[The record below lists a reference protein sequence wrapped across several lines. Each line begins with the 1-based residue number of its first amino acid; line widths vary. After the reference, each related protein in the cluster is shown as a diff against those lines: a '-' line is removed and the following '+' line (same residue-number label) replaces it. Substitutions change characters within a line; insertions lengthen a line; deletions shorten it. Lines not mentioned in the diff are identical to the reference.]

1 MIIEKNIVSIKNQA
15 NYFKSLFESK
25 IFEGPY
31 KNFIRNTARNRSD
44 FPIFPIASDN
54 FYFYKEYENLLQTYI
69 RNYLINP
76 ILEELLNKHGYKVDS
91 YLEKIRTYN
100 RFNNEKIENYNIC
113 PFQFI
118 FTKNNFRYGV
128 RYTKLYDTDDTN
140 DNVEDLI
147 KNFQIDKVIILHFS
161 DNQNFGLNQYQEVI
175 NISDYS
181 IKMFFEEFING
192 NLYNCFLTTL
202 EEVIEEMQ
210 KLIGFDIIPRINIS
224 NVTSVKLDLRETI
237 KNIDFRLLTY
247 NSSKKFDSLSRN
259 DLSSIC
265 SSLDNG
271 KAQVLIG
278 ESDFAQSYITS
289 EYLYQVLVDKFNNNK
304 LEYKFD
310 YTSVV
315 AGYLK
320 TIEQFLYKLLCYQ
333 MDYDRNEKWIKRG
346 KKYVKRNH
354 KRKYPR
360 EEEVRKHPD
369 NDEGIYQV
377 LVTRNNLK
385 FMDISLGSLIW
396 YVSDNEKCWNLSAQ
410 GKKLLNKLLLDYKDS
425 VRNGYFHKHNLED
438 IEEVKRIRENTL
450 YLLCFIIGGL
460 KDFDITKFGILDFSF
475 NDFFIAISKVPKH
488 RPLYIQ
494 ETIISQPL
502 LMKRV
507 YKQEVESYNLN
518 GQLEQNIY
526 FAKINDST
534 IKYESVTDVPK
545 NDLVIFNAKNVPY
558 RVECIERSTEDGSN
572 NKVEIYKKIN

>member
-54 FYFYKEYENLLQTYI
+54 YYFYKAYENLLQTYI

-76 ILEELLNKHGYKVDS
+76 ILEELLTESGYKVDS
-91 YLEKIRTYN
+91 YLEKIRIYN
-100 RFNNEKIENYNIC
+100 GFNNEKIENYNIC

-118 FTKNNFRYGV
+118 FIKNNLRYGV
-128 RYTKLYDTDDTN
+128 RYTKLYDTDDI
-140 DNVEDLI
+140 VKDLI

-161 DNQNFGLNQYQEVI
+161 DEQDFGLNQYREVI

-181 IKMFFEEFING
+181 IKTFFEEFING

-202 EEVIEEMQ
+202 EEVIEEMH
-210 KLIGFDIIPRINIS
+210 KLIGFNTIPRINIA

-237 KNIDFRLLTY
+237 KNIDFQLLTY
-247 NSSKKFDSLSRN
+247 NSSKEFDSLGRN
-259 DLSSIC
+259 DLSNIC
-265 SSLDNG
+265 SNLEHG

-289 EYLYQVLVDKFNNNK
+289 EYLYQVLVYKFNNNK

-320 TIEQFLYKLLCYQ
+320 TIEQFLYKILCYQ
-333 MDYDRNEKWIKRG
+333 MDYDRSEKWIKRG

-377 LVTRNNLK
+377 LVSRNNLK

-410 GKKLLNKLLLDYKDS
+410 GKELLNKLLLDYKDS

-475 NDFFIAISKVPKH
+475 NNFFLAISKVPKH
-488 RPLYIQ
+488 IPLYIQ
-494 ETIISQPL
+494 ETKTSQPK
-502 LMKRV
+502 LMKLV
-507 YKQEVESYNLN
+507 YEQESESYNVDGL
-518 GQLEQNIY
+518 LENNLY
-526 FAKINDST
+526 FAEVDDPNKWYEYINQ
-534 IKYESVTDVPK
+534 VPK
-545 NDLVIFNAKNVPY
+545 DDLVIFNTNNVPY
-558 RVECIERSTEDGSN
+558 RAEYVGRSTDDGFI
-572 NKVEIYKKIN
+572 NKVEFYRKD

>member
-1 MIIEKNIVSIKNQA
+1 MTLEKNKDFIKNQA
-15 NYFKSLFESK
+15 NHFKSLFERK
-25 IFEGPY
+25 VFEGPY
-31 KNFIRNTARNRSD
+31 KNLRRRARSGSD

-54 FYFYKEYENLLQTYI
+54 YYFYKGYENLLQTYT

-76 ILEELLNKHGYKVDS
+76 ILEELLTESGYKVDS
-91 YLEKIRTYN
+91 YLEKIRIYN
-100 RFNNEKIENYNIC
+100 GFNNEKIENYNIC

-118 FTKNNFRYGV
+118 FIKNNLRYGV
-128 RYTKLYDTDDTN
+128 RYTKLYDTDDI
-140 DNVEDLI
+140 VKDLI

-161 DNQNFGLNQYQEVI
+161 DEQDFGLNQYREVI

-181 IKMFFEEFING
+181 IKTFFEEFING

-202 EEVIEEMQ
+202 EEVIEEMH
-210 KLIGFDIIPRINIS
+210 KLIGFNTIPSINIA

-237 KNIDFRLLTY
+237 KNIDFQLLTY
-247 NSSKKFDSLSRN
+247 NSSKEFDSLGRN
-259 DLSSIC
+259 DLSNIC
-265 SSLDNG
+265 SNLEHG

-289 EYLYQVLVDKFNNNK
+289 EYLCQVLVYKFNNNK

-320 TIEQFLYKLLCYQ
+320 TIEQFLYKILCYQ
-333 MDYDRNEKWIKRG
+333 MDYDRSEKWIKRG
-346 KKYVKRNH
+346 KKYVYRNKKRE
-354 KRKYPR
+354 YPR
-360 EEEVRKHPD
+360 KEEVRENPK
-369 NDEGIYQV
+369 NKGIYQV

-475 NDFFIAISKVPKH
+475 NDFFIAISKVTKH
-488 RPLYIQ
+488 RPFYIQ
-494 ETIISQPL
+494 ETKNSQPK
-502 LMKRV
+502 LMKLV
-507 YKQEVESYNLN
+507 YEQEPESYDVDGLLENNL
-518 GQLEQNIY
+518 Y
-526 FAKINDST
+526 FAKVDDPNKWYKYINQ
-534 IKYESVTDVPK
+534 VPK
-545 NDLVIFNAKNVPY
+545 DDLVIFNTNNVPY
-558 RVECIERSTEDGSN
+558 RAEYVGRSTDDGFI
-572 NKVEIYKKIN
+572 NKVEFYRKD

>member
-1 MIIEKNIVSIKNQA
+1 MTLEKNKDFIKNQA
-15 NYFKSLFESK
+15 NHFKSLFERK
-25 IFEGPY
+25 VFEGPY
-31 KNFIRNTARNRSD
+31 KNLRRRARSGSD

-54 FYFYKEYENLLQTYI
+54 YYFYKGYENLLQTYT

-76 ILEELLNKHGYKVDS
+76 ILEELLTESGYKVDS
-91 YLEKIRTYN
+91 YLEKIRIYN
-100 RFNNEKIENYNIC
+100 GFNNEKIENYNIC

-118 FTKNNFRYGV
+118 FIKNDLRYGV
-128 RYTKLYDTDDTN
+128 RYTKLYDTDDI
-140 DNVEDLI
+140 VKDLI

-161 DNQNFGLNQYQEVI
+161 DEQDFGLNQYREVI

-181 IKMFFEEFING
+181 IKTFFEEFING

-202 EEVIEEMQ
+202 EEVIEEMH
-210 KLIGFDIIPRINIS
+210 KLIGFNTIPSINIA

-237 KNIDFRLLTY
+237 KNIDFQLLTY
-247 NSSKKFDSLSRN
+247 NSSKEFDSLGRN
-259 DLSSIC
+259 DLSNIC
-265 SSLDNG
+265 SNLEHG

-289 EYLYQVLVDKFNNNK
+289 EYLCQVLVYKFNNNK

-320 TIEQFLYKLLCYQ
+320 TIEQFLYKILCYQ
-333 MDYDRNEKWIKRG
+333 MDYDRSEKWIKRG

-377 LVTRNNLK
+377 LVSRNNLK

-475 NDFFIAISKVPKH
+475 NDFFIAISKVTKH
-488 RPLYIQ
+488 RPFYIQ
-494 ETIISQPL
+494 ETKNSQPK
-502 LMKRV
+502 LMKLV
-507 YKQEVESYNLN
+507 YEQEPESYDVDGLLENNL
-518 GQLEQNIY
+518 Y
-526 FAKINDST
+526 FAKVDDPNKWYKYINQ
-534 IKYESVTDVPK
+534 VPK
-545 NDLVIFNAKNVPY
+545 DDLVIFNTNNVPY
-558 RVECIERSTEDGSN
+558 RAEYVGRSTDDGFI
-572 NKVEIYKKIN
+572 NKVEFYRKD

>member
-1 MIIEKNIVSIKNQA
+1 MIIEENIVSIKNQA

-54 FYFYKEYENLLQTYI
+54 YYFYKAYENLLQTYI

-76 ILEELLNKHGYKVDS
+76 ILEELLTESGYKVDS
-91 YLEKIRTYN
+91 YLEKIRIYN
-100 RFNNEKIENYNIC
+100 GFNNEKIENYNIC

-118 FTKNNFRYGV
+118 FIKNNLRYGV
-128 RYTKLYDTDDTN
+128 RYTKLYDTDDI
-140 DNVEDLI
+140 VKDLI

-161 DNQNFGLNQYQEVI
+161 DEQDFGLNQYREVI

-181 IKMFFEEFING
+181 IKTFFEEFING

-202 EEVIEEMQ
+202 EEVIEEMH
-210 KLIGFDIIPRINIS
+210 KLIGFNTIPRINIA

-237 KNIDFRLLTY
+237 KNIDFQLLTY
-247 NSSKKFDSLSRN
+247 NSSKEFDSLGRN
-259 DLSSIC
+259 DLSNIC
-265 SSLDNG
+265 SNLEHG

-289 EYLYQVLVDKFNNNK
+289 EYLYQVLVYKFNNNK

-320 TIEQFLYKLLCYQ
+320 TIEQFLYKILCYQ
-333 MDYDRNEKWIKRG
+333 MDYDRSEKWIKRG

-377 LVTRNNLK
+377 LVSRNNLK

-410 GKKLLNKLLLDYKDS
+410 GKELLNKLLLDYKDS

-475 NDFFIAISKVPKH
+475 NNFFLAISKVPKH
-488 RPLYIQ
+488 IPLYIQ
-494 ETIISQPL
+494 ETKTSQPK
-502 LMKRV
+502 LMKLV
-507 YKQEVESYNLN
+507 YEQESESYNVDGL
-518 GQLEQNIY
+518 LENNLY
-526 FAKINDST
+526 FAEVDDPNKWYEYINQ
-534 IKYESVTDVPK
+534 VPK
-545 NDLVIFNAKNVPY
+545 DDLVIFNTNNVPY
-558 RVECIERSTEDGSN
+558 RAEYVGRSTDDGFI
-572 NKVEIYKKIN
+572 NKVEFYRKD

>member
-54 FYFYKEYENLLQTYI
+54 YYFYKAYENLLQTYI

-76 ILEELLNKHGYKVDS
+76 ILEELLTESGYKVDS
-91 YLEKIRTYN
+91 YLEKIRIYN
-100 RFNNEKIENYNIC
+100 GFNNEKIENYNIC

-118 FTKNNFRYGV
+118 FIKNNLRYGV
-128 RYTKLYDTDDTN
+128 RYTKLYDTDDI
-140 DNVEDLI
+140 VKDLI

-161 DNQNFGLNQYQEVI
+161 DEQDFGLNQYREVI

-181 IKMFFEEFING
+181 IKTFFEEFING

-202 EEVIEEMQ
+202 EEVIEEMH
-210 KLIGFDIIPRINIS
+210 KLIGFNTIPRINIA

-237 KNIDFRLLTY
+237 KNIDFQLLTY
-247 NSSKKFDSLSRN
+247 NSSKEFDSLGRN
-259 DLSSIC
+259 DISNIC
-265 SSLDNG
+265 SNLEHG

-289 EYLYQVLVDKFNNNK
+289 EYLYQVLVYKFNNNK

-320 TIEQFLYKLLCYQ
+320 TIEQFLYKILCYQ
-333 MDYDRNEKWIKRG
+333 MDYERSEKWIKRG

-377 LVTRNNLK
+377 LVSRNNLK

-410 GKKLLNKLLLDYKDS
+410 GKELLNKLLLDYKDS

-475 NDFFIAISKVPKH
+475 NNFFLAISKVPKH
-488 RPLYIQ
+488 IPLYIQ
-494 ETIISQPL
+494 ETKTSQPK
-502 LMKRV
+502 LMKLV
-507 YKQEVESYNLN
+507 YEQESESYNVDGL
-518 GQLEQNIY
+518 LENNLY
-526 FAKINDST
+526 FAEVDDPNKWYEYINQ
-534 IKYESVTDVPK
+534 VPK
-545 NDLVIFNAKNVPY
+545 DDLVIFNTNNVPY
-558 RVECIERSTEDGSN
+558 RAEYVGRSTDDGFI
-572 NKVEIYKKIN
+572 NKVEFYRKD

>member
-54 FYFYKEYENLLQTYI
+54 YYFYKAYENLLQTYI

-76 ILEELLNKHGYKVDS
+76 ILEELLTESGYKVDS
-91 YLEKIRTYN
+91 YLEKIRIYN
-100 RFNNEKIENYNIC
+100 GFNNEKIENYNIC

-118 FTKNNFRYGV
+118 FIKNNLRYGV
-128 RYTKLYDTDDTN
+128 RYTKLYDTDDI
-140 DNVEDLI
+140 VKDLI

-161 DNQNFGLNQYQEVI
+161 DEQDFGLNRYREVI

-181 IKMFFEEFING
+181 IKTFFEEFING

-202 EEVIEEMQ
+202 EEVIEEMH
-210 KLIGFDIIPRINIS
+210 KLIGFNTIPRINIA

-237 KNIDFRLLTY
+237 KNIDFQLLTY
-247 NSSKKFDSLSRN
+247 NSSKEFDSLGRN
-259 DLSSIC
+259 DLSNIC
-265 SSLDNG
+265 SNLEHG

-289 EYLYQVLVDKFNNNK
+289 EYLYQVLVYKFNNNK

-320 TIEQFLYKLLCYQ
+320 TIEQFLYKILCYQ
-333 MDYDRNEKWIKRG
+333 MDYDRSEKWIKRG

-377 LVTRNNLK
+377 LVSRNNLK

-410 GKKLLNKLLLDYKDS
+410 GKELLNKLLLDYKDS

-475 NDFFIAISKVPKH
+475 NNFFLAISKVPKH
-488 RPLYIQ
+488 IPLYIQ
-494 ETIISQPL
+494 ETKTSQPK
-502 LMKRV
+502 LMKLV
-507 YKQEVESYNLN
+507 YEQESESYNVDGL
-518 GQLEQNIY
+518 LENNLY
-526 FAKINDST
+526 FAEVDDPNKWYEYINQ
-534 IKYESVTDVPK
+534 VPK
-545 NDLVIFNAKNVPY
+545 DDLVIFNTNNVPY
-558 RVECIERSTEDGSN
+558 RAEYVGRSTDDGFI
-572 NKVEIYKKIN
+572 NKVEFYRKD

>member
-1 MIIEKNIVSIKNQA
+1 MTLEKNKDFIKNQA
-15 NYFKSLFESK
+15 NHFKSLFERK
-25 IFEGPY
+25 VFEGPY
-31 KNFIRNTARNRSD
+31 KNLRRRARSGSD

-54 FYFYKEYENLLQTYI
+54 YYFYKGYENLLQTYT

-76 ILEELLNKHGYKVDS
+76 ILEELLTESGYKVDS
-91 YLEKIRTYN
+91 YLEKIRIYN
-100 RFNNEKIENYNIC
+100 GFNNEKIENYNIC

-118 FTKNNFRYGV
+118 FIKNNLRYGV
-128 RYTKLYDTDDTN
+128 RYTKLYDTDDI
-140 DNVEDLI
+140 VKDLI

-161 DNQNFGLNQYQEVI
+161 DEQDFGLNQYREVI

-181 IKMFFEEFING
+181 IKTFFEEFING

-202 EEVIEEMQ
+202 EEVIEEMH
-210 KLIGFDIIPRINIS
+210 KLIGFNTIPSINIA

-237 KNIDFRLLTY
+237 KNIDFQLLTY
-247 NSSKKFDSLSRN
+247 NSSKEFDSLGRN
-259 DLSSIC
+259 DLSNIC
-265 SSLDNG
+265 SNLEHG

-289 EYLYQVLVDKFNNNK
+289 EYLYQVLVYKFNNNK

-320 TIEQFLYKLLCYQ
+320 TIEQFLYKILCYQ
-333 MDYDRNEKWIKRG
+333 MDYDRSEKWIKRG

-360 EEEVRKHPD
+360 EVEVRKHPD

-377 LVTRNNLK
+377 LVSRNNLK

-460 KDFDITKFGILDFSF
+460 KDFDITKFGIIDFSF
-475 NDFFIAISKVPKH
+475 NDFFIAVSKVPKH

-494 ETIISQPL
+494 ETKNGQSK
-502 LMKRV
+502 LMKLV
-507 YKQEVESYNLN
+507 YEQEAQSYNVDGL
-518 GQLEQNIY
+518 LENNLY
-526 FAKINDST
+526 FAKVDDPNKWYEYINQ
-534 IKYESVTDVPK
+534 VPK
-545 NDLVIFNAKNVPY
+545 DDLVIFNTNNVPY
-558 RVECIERSTEDGSN
+558 RAEYVGRSIDDGFI
-572 NKVEIYKKIN
+572 NKVEFYRKD

>member
-54 FYFYKEYENLLQTYI
+54 YYFYKAYENLLQTYI

-76 ILEELLNKHGYKVDS
+76 ILEELLTESGYKVDS
-91 YLEKIRTYN
+91 YLEKIRIYN
-100 RFNNEKIENYNIC
+100 GFNNEKIENYNIC

-118 FTKNNFRYGV
+118 FIKNNLRYGV
-128 RYTKLYDTDDTN
+128 RYTKLYDTDDI
-140 DNVEDLI
+140 V

-161 DNQNFGLNQYQEVI
+161 DEQDFGLNQYREVI

-181 IKMFFEEFING
+181 IKTFFEEFING

-202 EEVIEEMQ
+202 EEVIEEMH
-210 KLIGFDIIPRINIS
+210 KLIGFNTIPRINIA

-237 KNIDFRLLTY
+237 KNIDFQLLTY
-247 NSSKKFDSLSRN
+247 NSSKEFDSLGRN
-259 DLSSIC
+259 DLSNIC
-265 SSLDNG
+265 SNLEHG

-289 EYLYQVLVDKFNNNK
+289 EYLYQVLVYKFNNNK

-320 TIEQFLYKLLCYQ
+320 TIEQFLYKILCYQ
-333 MDYDRNEKWIKRG
+333 MDYDRSEKWIKRG

-377 LVTRNNLK
+377 LVSRNNLK

-410 GKKLLNKLLLDYKDS
+410 GKELLNKLLLDYKDS

-475 NDFFIAISKVPKH
+475 NNFFLAISKVPKH
-488 RPLYIQ
+488 IPLYIQ
-494 ETIISQPL
+494 ETKTSQPK
-502 LMKRV
+502 LMKLV
-507 YKQEVESYNLN
+507 YEQESESYNVDGL
-518 GQLEQNIY
+518 LENNLY
-526 FAKINDST
+526 FAEVDDPNKWYEYINQ
-534 IKYESVTDVPK
+534 VPK
-545 NDLVIFNAKNVPY
+545 DDLVIFNTNNVPY
-558 RVECIERSTEDGSN
+558 RAEYVGKSTDDGFI
-572 NKVEIYKKIN
+572 NKVEFYRKD

>member
-76 ILEELLNKHGYKVDS
+76 ILEELLNEHGYKVDS

-118 FTKNNFRYGV
+118 FIKNNLRYGV
-128 RYTKLYDTDDTN
+128 RYTKLYDTDDI
-140 DNVEDLI
+140 VKDLI

-161 DNQNFGLNQYQEVI
+161 DEQDFGLNQYREVI

-181 IKMFFEEFING
+181 IKTFFEEFING

-202 EEVIEEMQ
+202 EEVIEEMH
-210 KLIGFDIIPRINIS
+210 KLIGFNTIPRINIA

-237 KNIDFRLLTY
+237 KNIDFQLLTY
-247 NSSKKFDSLSRN
+247 NSSKEFDSLGRN
-259 DLSSIC
+259 DLSNIC
-265 SSLDNG
+265 SNLEHG

-289 EYLYQVLVDKFNNNK
+289 EYLYQVLVYKFNNNK

-320 TIEQFLYKLLCYQ
+320 TIEQFLYKILCYQ
-333 MDYDRNEKWIKRG
+333 MDYDRSEKWIKRG

-377 LVTRNNLK
+377 LVSRNNLK

-410 GKKLLNKLLLDYKDS
+410 GKELLNKLLLDYKDS

-475 NDFFIAISKVPKH
+475 NNFFLAISKVPKH
-488 RPLYIQ
+488 IPLYIQ
-494 ETIISQPL
+494 ETKTSQPK
-502 LMKRV
+502 LMKLV
-507 YKQEVESYNLN
+507 YEQESESYNVDGL
-518 GQLEQNIY
+518 LENNLY
-526 FAKINDST
+526 FAEVDDPNKWYEYINQ
-534 IKYESVTDVPK
+534 VPK
-545 NDLVIFNAKNVPY
+545 DDLVIFNTNNVPY
-558 RVECIERSTEDGSN
+558 RAEYVGRSTDDGFI
-572 NKVEIYKKIN
+572 NKVEFYRKD

>member
-1 MIIEKNIVSIKNQA
+1 MTLEKNKDFIKNQA
-15 NYFKSLFESK
+15 NHFKSLFERK
-25 IFEGPY
+25 VFEGPY
-31 KNFIRNTARNRSD
+31 KNLRRRARSGSD

-54 FYFYKEYENLLQTYI
+54 YYFYKGYENLLQTYT

-76 ILEELLNKHGYKVDS
+76 ILEELLTESGYKVDS
-91 YLEKIRTYN
+91 YLEKIRIYN
-100 RFNNEKIENYNIC
+100 GFNNEKIENYNIC

-118 FTKNNFRYGV
+118 FIKNNLRYGV
-128 RYTKLYDTDDTN
+128 RYTKLYDTDDI
-140 DNVEDLI
+140 VKDLI

-161 DNQNFGLNQYQEVI
+161 DEQDFGLNQYREVI

-181 IKMFFEEFING
+181 IKTFFEEFING

-202 EEVIEEMQ
+202 EEVIEEMH
-210 KLIGFDIIPRINIS
+210 KLIGFNTIPSINIA

-237 KNIDFRLLTY
+237 KNIDFQLLTY
-247 NSSKKFDSLSRN
+247 NSSKEFDSLSRN
-259 DLSSIC
+259 DLSNIC
-265 SSLDNG
+265 SNLDNG
-271 KAQVLIG
+271 KAQVMVG

-333 MDYDRNEKWIKRG
+333 MDYDRSEKWIKRG

-377 LVTRNNLK
+377 LVSRNNLK

-460 KDFDITKFGILDFSF
+460 KDFDITKFGIIDFSF
-475 NDFFIAISKVPKH
+475 NDFFIAVSKVPKH

-494 ETIISQPL
+494 ETKNGQSK
-502 LMKRV
+502 LMKLV
-507 YKQEVESYNLN
+507 YEQEAQSYNVDGL
-518 GQLEQNIY
+518 LENNLY
-526 FAKINDST
+526 FAKVDDPNKWYEYINQ
-534 IKYESVTDVPK
+534 VPK
-545 NDLVIFNAKNVPY
+545 DDLVIFNTNNVPY
-558 RVECIERSTEDGSN
+558 RAEYVGRSIDDGFI
-572 NKVEIYKKIN
+572 NKVEFYRKD

>member
-54 FYFYKEYENLLQTYI
+54 YYFYKAYENLLQTYI

-76 ILEELLNKHGYKVDS
+76 ILEELLTESGYKVDS
-91 YLEKIRTYN
+91 YLEKIRIYN
-100 RFNNEKIENYNIC
+100 GFNNEKIENYNIC

-118 FTKNNFRYGV
+118 FIKNNLRYGV
-128 RYTKLYDTDDTN
+128 RYTKLYDTDDI
-140 DNVEDLI
+140 VKDLI

-161 DNQNFGLNQYQEVI
+161 DEQDFGLNQYREVI

-181 IKMFFEEFING
+181 IKTFFEEFING

-202 EEVIEEMQ
+202 EEVIEEMH
-210 KLIGFDIIPRINIS
+210 KLIGFNTIPRINIA

-237 KNIDFRLLTY
+237 KNIDFQLLTY
-247 NSSKKFDSLSRN
+247 NSSKEFDSLGRN
-259 DLSSIC
+259 DLSNIC
-265 SSLDNG
+265 SNLEHG

-289 EYLYQVLVDKFNNNK
+289 EYLYQVLVYKFNNNK

-320 TIEQFLYKLLCYQ
+320 TIEQFLYKILCYQ
-333 MDYDRNEKWIKRG
+333 MDYDRSEKWIKRG

-377 LVTRNNLK
+377 LVSRNNLK

-410 GKKLLNKLLLDYKDS
+410 GKELLNKLLLDYKDS

-475 NDFFIAISKVPKH
+475 NNFFLAISKVPKH
-488 RPLYIQ
+488 IPLYIQ
-494 ETIISQPL
+494 ETKTSQPK
-502 LMKRV
+502 LMKLV
-507 YKQEVESYNLN
+507 YEQESESYNVDGL
-518 GQLEQNIY
+518 LEKNLY
-526 FAKINDST
+526 FAEVDDPNKWYEYINQ
-534 IKYESVTDVPK
+534 VPK
-545 NDLVIFNAKNVPY
+545 DDLVIFNTNNVPY
-558 RVECIERSTEDGSN
+558 RAEYVGRSTDDGFI
-572 NKVEIYKKIN
+572 NKVEFYRKD

>member
-54 FYFYKEYENLLQTYI
+54 YYFYKAYENLLQTYI

-76 ILEELLNKHGYKVDS
+76 ILEELLNEHGYKVDS
-91 YLEKIRTYN
+91 YLEKIRNYN

-128 RYTKLYDTDDTN
+128 RYTKLYDTDD
-140 DNVEDLI
+140 NVEDLI
-147 KNFQIDKVIILHFS
+147 KKFQIDKVIILHFS
-161 DNQNFGLNQYQEVI
+161 DNQNFGLNQYREVI
-175 NISDYS
+175 NIFDYS

-192 NLYNCFLTTL
+192 NLYNYFLTTF

-210 KLIGFDIIPRINIS
+210 KLIGFDTIPRINIS

-237 KNIDFRLLTY
+237 KNIDFQLLTY
-247 NSSKKFDSLSRN
+247 NSSKEFDSLGRN
-259 DLSSIC
+259 DLSNIC

-320 TIEQFLYKLLCYQ
+320 TIEQFLYRLLKYQ
-333 MDYDRNEKWIKRG
+333 MYINESGKWIKIKNG
-346 KKYVKRNH
+346 VKKEFKETKIKQELNSKGTLIKVK
-354 KRKYPR
+354 P
-360 EEEVRKHPD
+360 
-369 NDEGIYQV
+369 Q
-377 LVTRNNLK
+377 NLDY
-385 FMDISLGSLIW
+385 MDFSLGSLIN
-396 YVSDNEKCWNLSAQ
+396 YINFNKKCWNLSEQ
-410 GKKLLNKLLLDYKDS
+410 GKTLLNKLLLDYKDS

-475 NDFFIAISKVPKH
+475 NDFFIAISKVTKH
-488 RPLYIQ
+488 RPFYIQ
-494 ETIISQPL
+494 ETKNSQPK
-502 LMKRV
+502 LMKLV
-507 YKQEVESYNLN
+507 YEQEPESYDVDGLLENNL
-518 GQLEQNIY
+518 Y
-526 FAKINDST
+526 FAEVDDPNKWYKYINQ
-534 IKYESVTDVPK
+534 VPK
-545 NDLVIFNAKNVPY
+545 DDLVIYNTNNVPY
-558 RVECIERSTEDGSN
+558 RAEYVGRSTDDGFI
-572 NKVEIYKKIN
+572 NKVEFYRKD